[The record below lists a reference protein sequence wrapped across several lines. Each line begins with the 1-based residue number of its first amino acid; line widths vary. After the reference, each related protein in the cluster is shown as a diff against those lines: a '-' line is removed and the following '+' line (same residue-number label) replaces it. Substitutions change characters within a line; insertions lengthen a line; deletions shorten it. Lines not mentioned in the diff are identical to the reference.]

1 MLVYSKD
8 VCVYVYVSKKLVMLC
23 VLLLLLCGF
32 AIQYVVVNTS
42 LTPTRIINLQ
52 FVTTNLTSSKDQ

>member
-1 MLVYSKD
+1 MYSKD
-8 VCVYVYVSKKLVMLC
+8 VCVYVCVSKKLVMLC
-23 VLLLLLCGF
+23 VLLLLLLCGF